1 MPHRKK
7 MLQTDQDYRPDE
19 GCYLEWLFRGK
30 NEELPT
36 PEVKGDDVWF
46 ISVHV

>member
-46 ISVHV
+46 ISVYV